1 MHELEIFVKILT
13 KANICSIIIRVRKI
27 KNAVKIKFGDS
38 LTASTHGIY

>member
-1 MHELEIFVKILT
+1 MFYH
-13 KANICSIIIRVRKI
+13 CSCTEN